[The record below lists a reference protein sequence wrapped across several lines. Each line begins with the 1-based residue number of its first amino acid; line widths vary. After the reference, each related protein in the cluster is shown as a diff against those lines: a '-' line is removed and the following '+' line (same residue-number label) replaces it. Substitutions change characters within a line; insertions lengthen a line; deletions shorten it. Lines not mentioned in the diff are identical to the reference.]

1 MEQAEQ
7 KEIKKE
13 PEVDL
18 DLDGVQETQIDLDD
32 KVEDKHPSE
41 IKKEE
46 VDLGYTDIKT
56 TSEEK
61 AETKKDEIQE
71 EETLQETKADKKEDK
86 DDLSKV
92 SDNAQKRIKELTYKY
107 REAERREKAALEYA
121 KGLKTKYEDVNAKYQ
136 STDEEYLKQYD
147 ARIDA
152 ERDKV
157 KRQLKDALDLQ
168 DTEKV
173 MEANDALTKLA
184 VEKEKVRISLSE
196 KEKAKK
202 EKKEDKPETTIN
214 QQINEQA
221 APQKISPRAQ
231 AWAEKNEWFGND
243 RIMTSAAMTLHDE
256 LVGQGFDAETDDYY
270 NEIDKRMKDYFPRKF
285 GNDETTET
293 NNKPVQNVAG
303 VSRKQGGRR
312 SVKLT
317 KSQVAIAKKLGV
329 PLEEYAKFVKE
340 DK

>member
-46 VDLGYTDIKT
+46 VDLGYTDIST

-121 KGLKTKYEDVNAKYQ
+121 KGLKTKY
-136 STDEEYLKQYD
+136 
-147 ARIDA
+147 
-152 ERDKV
+152 
-157 KRQLKDALDLQ
+157 
-168 DTEKV
+168 
-173 MEANDALTKLA
+173 
-184 VEKEKVRISLSE
+184 
-196 KEKAKK
+196 
-202 EKKEDKPETTIN
+202 
-214 QQINEQA
+214 
-221 APQKISPRAQ
+221 
-231 AWAEKNEWFGND
+231 
-243 RIMTSAAMTLHDE
+243 
-256 LVGQGFDAETDDYY
+256 
-270 NEIDKRMKDYFPRKF
+270 
-285 GNDETTET
+285 
-293 NNKPVQNVAG
+293 
-303 VSRKQGGRR
+303 
-312 SVKLT
+312 
-317 KSQVAIAKKLGV
+317 
-329 PLEEYAKFVKE
+329 
-340 DK
+340 